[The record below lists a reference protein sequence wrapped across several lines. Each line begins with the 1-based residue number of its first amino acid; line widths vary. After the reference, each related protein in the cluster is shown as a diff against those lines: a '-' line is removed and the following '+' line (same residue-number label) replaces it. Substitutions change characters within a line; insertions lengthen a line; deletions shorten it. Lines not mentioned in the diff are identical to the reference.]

1 MPFHACSPP
10 LASHGVTLNV
20 FPSYLPRRHPQ
31 MDRFYCSGGRHD
43 LLVLVGR
50 FPTFLPLILHF
61 RQLPPTSTGAI
72 SISCCPIA
80 SIRIFRTPPTPY
92 AYYTSIEMSRENI
105 DDCNLIDKI

>member
-1 MPFHACSPP
+1 MSFLHIFRDDIRKWTVSIAPADATIYWSW
-10 LASHGVTLNV
+10 
-20 FPSYLPRRHPQ
+20 
-31 MDRFYCSGGRHD
+31 SGA
-43 LLVLVGR
+43 

-80 SIRIFRTPPTPY
+80 SIRIFRTSPTPY
-92 AYYTSIEMSRENI
+92 AYYTSIEMSRKNI